1 MRRGSIL
8 LVAIL
13 SEAVLVLLAY
23 VLAYLFAL
31 DIVWNP
37 SLRAVALG
45 VAAAFPLLLGNHL
58 LWRWTQRNPDTV
70 YARFSREVVVP
81 LCRRVTPSQA
91 FWIGVLSGLG
101 EEALF
106 RGSLNLL
113 MMRWGGV
120 WLALIISSI
129 AFAWVH
135 FIGSFK
141 RYGGMIPL
149 YSAVGAVLWLVW
161 FLTESL
167 AAAAATHATYN
178 FIAIIAIRRLSSRDA
193 RST

>member
-1 MRRGSIL
+1 M

-23 VLAYLFAL
+23 VLAYLFSL
-31 DIVWNP
+31 DILWNP
-37 SLRAVALG
+37 SVRAVAFG
-45 VAAAFPLLLGNHL
+45 VVAAFPLLLGNHL
-58 LWRWTQRNPDTV
+58 LWRWTQSNPNTV

-81 LCRRVTPSQA
+81 LCLRVTPSQA

-113 MMRWGGV
+113 VTRWGGV

-129 AFAWVH
+129 AFACVH

-149 YSAVGAVLWLVW
+149 YSAVGGVLWLVW
-161 FLTESL
+161 FLTDSL